1 MAIEFIKEDGT
12 GLADATVYADL
23 AEADQYLE
31 NSDRKVA
38 WRTSSSKERQAAL
51 IQGADY
57 IDQTFRRRY
66 KGERFSST
74 QRLEW
79 PRIDVFDERG
89 ILTTP
94 AAGLADSIP
103 EEIGNASIE
112 YAFEARSAPLAPTPV
127 LDETGR
133 ELVSSRDKVD
143 VLETART
150 YRDVSTPKFKKF
162 PRAELVIRRWLRRGT
177 AGLTLRAG

>member
-1 MAIEFIKEDGT
+1 MAIQFIIEDGT
-12 GLADATVYADL
+12 GLDDATAYVDL
-23 AEADQYLE
+23 TVADQYLE
-31 NSDRKVA
+31 NSDRKTA
-38 WRTSSSKERQAAL
+38 WRVFSSKERQAAL

-66 KGERFSST
+66 KGQRFSSD

-79 PRIDVFDERG
+79 PRIQVFDELG

-94 AAGLADSIP
+94 PAGDAGSIP

-112 YAFEARSAPLAPTPV
+112 YAFEAASSPLAPTPV

-133 ELVSSRDKVD
+133 ELVSSSDKVD
-143 VLETART
+143 VLATART
-150 YRDVSTPKFKKF
+150 YRDVSTPKFRKY
-162 PRAELVIRRWLRRGT
+162 PRAELVLRRWLRRAT

>member
-1 MAIEFIKEDGT
+1 MAIQFIIEDGT
-12 GLADATVYADL
+12 GLDDATAYVDL
-23 AEADQYLE
+23 TVADQYLE
-31 NSDRKVA
+31 NSDRKTA
-38 WRTSSSKERQAAL
+38 WRVFSSKERQAAL

-66 KGERFSST
+66 KGQRFSSA

-79 PRIDVFDERG
+79 PRVQVFDELG

-94 AAGLADSIP
+94 PAGDAGSIP

-112 YAFEARSAPLAPTPV
+112 YAFEAASSPLAPTPV
-127 LDETGR
+127 LDDTGR
-133 ELVSSRDKVD
+133 EVLQTRDKVD
-143 VLETART
+143 VLETSRT
-150 YRDVSTPKFKKF
+150 YRNVSTPKFRKY
-162 PRAELVIRRWLRRGT
+162 PRAELVLRRWLKRAT

>member
-1 MAIEFIKEDGT
+1 MAIQFIKEDGT
-12 GLADATVYADL
+12 GLATATIYADL
-23 AEADQYLE
+23 DDADPYLE
-31 NSDRKVA
+31 NSDRKTA

-57 IDQTFRRRY
+57 IDQTFRNRY
-66 KGERFSST
+66 KGERFTSA

-79 PRIDVFDERG
+79 PRNSGFDELG
-89 ILTTP
+89 VLVP
-94 AAGLADSIP
+94 AAEIP

-133 ELVSSRDKVD
+133 EVLSIRDKVD

-150 YRDVSTPKFKKF
+150 YRNVSTPKFRKY
-162 PRAELVIRRWLRRGT
+162 PRAELVLRRWLRRGT
-177 AGLTLRAG
+177 VGLTVRAG

>member
-1 MAIEFIKEDGT
+1 MAIQFVKEDGT
-12 GLADATVYADL
+12 GLDDATIYADL
-23 AEADQYLE
+23 ADADQYLE
-31 NSDRKVA
+31 NSDRKTA
-38 WRTSSSKERQAAL
+38 WKTSSSKERQAAL

-66 KGERFSST
+66 KGERFSSA

-79 PRIDVFDERG
+79 PRTSVFDELG
-89 ILTTP
+89 VLITP
-94 AAGLADSIP
+94 PAGDVGSIP

-133 ELVSSRDKVD
+133 EVLSTRDKVD

-150 YRDVSTPKFKKF
+150 YRDVSTPKFRKY
-162 PRAELVIRRWLRRGT
+162 PRAELVLRRWLRRAT
-177 AGLTLRAG
+177 VGLTVRAG

>member
-1 MAIEFIKEDGT
+1 MAIQFIKEDGT
-12 GLADATVYADL
+12 GLDDATIYADL
-23 AEADQYLE
+23 DEADQYLE
-31 NSDRKVA
+31 NSDRKTA

-66 KGERFSST
+66 KGERFSSD

-79 PRIDVFDERG
+79 PRNSVFDELG
-89 ILTTP
+89 VLVP
-94 AAGLADSIP
+94 ADEIP

-112 YAFEARSAPLAPTPV
+112 YAFEARSSPLAPTPV

-133 ELVSSRDKVD
+133 EVLSTRDKVD

-150 YRDVSTPKFKKF
+150 YRDVSTPKFRKY
-162 PRAELVIRRWLRRGT
+162 PRAELVLRRWLRRGT
-177 AGLTLRAG
+177 VGLTVRAG